1 MTLQNMYSLQA
12 ELVYPAYPKNV
23 HILDV
28 HFRILMYYTAEG
40 TEISLRSKVSK
51 SDLSTN
57 RGLTVDLSQLESER
71 KGRS

>member
-28 HFRILMYYTAEG
+28 HFRILMYYMAEG
-40 TEISLRSKVSK
+40 T
-51 SDLSTN
+51 
-57 RGLTVDLSQLESER
+57 
-71 KGRS
+71 

>member
-1 MTLQNMYSLQA
+1 MTLQNMYWKYSLQA

-40 TEISLRSKVSK
+40 T
-51 SDLSTN
+51 
-57 RGLTVDLSQLESER
+57 
-71 KGRS
+71 